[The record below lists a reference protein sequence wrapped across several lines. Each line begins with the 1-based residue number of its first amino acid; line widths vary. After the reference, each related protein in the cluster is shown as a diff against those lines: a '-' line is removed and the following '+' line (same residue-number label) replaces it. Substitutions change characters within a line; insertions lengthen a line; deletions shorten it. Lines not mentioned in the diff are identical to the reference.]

1 MPVGCRHTRYMR
13 GPSWHRNSCFL
24 DALVVGLL
32 HTPTTT
38 LQQLLSSSQLPLA
51 RELLAL
57 QQRLEEQAPHTCHA
71 VRTALQPVLVGRGYE
86 DPADGSARDALEVL
100 KAMLEHLRCPDV
112 LWVTHGAEIWQRS
125 AWKQRSPPL
134 TGRHGAVWTV
144 QLPTAART
152 LAATLHQVTEQ
163 QVEGRLQAEDV
174 REMIALHGHCRQ
186 KTYTQRRDAR
196 RLDKV
201 EGDLLLLELE
211 RLYLG
216 TQGQQKRSLAAFY
229 PEVLTIG
236 SDRFIPI
243 SLVCHAHHHYT
254 CLVYRQD
261 QWWLYDD
268 RCPQLQQVAS
278 LPPVLPQVVLYVY
291 KKVLP

>member
-1 MPVGCRHTRYMR
+1 MVSTAGQMR

-32 HTPTTT
+32 HAPSTTIE
-38 LQQLLSSSQLPLA
+38 QLLTSSQS
-51 RELLAL
+51 LLATELMAL
-57 QQRLEEQAPHTCHA
+57 QKRLDEKAPHTCHA
-71 VRTALQPVLVGRGYE
+71 LRTALQPVLVGRGYE

-112 LWVTHGAEIWQRS
+112 LWVTQGAEICQQRT
-125 AWKQRSPPL
+125 WKQRSLPV
-134 TGRHGAVWTV
+134 TARHGAVWTV

-163 QVEGRLQAEDV
+163 QVEGQLQTEDV

-216 TQGQQKRSLAAFY
+216 TQGQQKRSLAAFA
-229 PEVLTIG
+229 PEPLTIG
-236 SDRFIPI
+236 PDRFIPI
-243 SLVCHAHHHYT
+243 SLLCHAQHHYT

-268 RCPQLQQVAS
+268 RCPQLQQVAA
-278 LPPVLPQVVLYVY
+278 LTPFLPQVVLFVY